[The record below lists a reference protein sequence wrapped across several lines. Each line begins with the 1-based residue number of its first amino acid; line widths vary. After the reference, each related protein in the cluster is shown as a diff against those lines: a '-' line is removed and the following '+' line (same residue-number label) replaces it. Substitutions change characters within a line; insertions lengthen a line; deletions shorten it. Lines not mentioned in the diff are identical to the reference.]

1 MSVWETLSKI
11 DCSQY
16 VERKGNLTYLSWA
29 WAWGITKQN
38 FPDANYEMQPHET
51 FPDGTVMVRC
61 KVTIQEVT
69 HEMWLPVMN
78 HRNQAISN
86 PDAFQINTS
95 MMRCLTKCL
104 AMFGLGH
111 YIYAGEDVPREEKP
125 DPEEEYQKLVD
136 ANLDSL
142 NAIREGIASGDLST
156 AHEAW
161 AELDEET
168 KVGLWKA
175 PSKGGWFTTDERTV
189 MKSTE
194 FRQANGV

>member
-1 MSVWETLSKI
+1 
-11 DCSQY
+11 
-16 VERKGNLTYLSWA
+16 
-29 WAWGITKQN
+29 
-38 FPDANYEMQPHET
+38 
-51 FPDGTVMVRC
+51 
-61 KVTIQEVT
+61 
-69 HEMWLPVMN
+69 VMN

>member
-38 FPDANYEMQPHET
+38 FHDANYEMQPHET

-69 HEMWLPVMN
+69 HEMWLPVMD
-78 HRNQAISN
+78 HRNKAISN

-125 DPEEEYQKLVD
+125 DPEEEYKKLVE
-136 ANLDSL
+136 AHIDSL
-142 NAIREGIASGDLST
+142 LAIRDGIAMGDLSS

-161 AELDEET
+161 AELDEQT
-168 KVGLWKA
+168 KIGLWKA
-175 PSKGGWFTTDERTV
+175 PSKGGWFTTKEREV

-194 FRQANGV
+194 FRTANGV